1 MQLRKKTS
9 KESSA
14 GKEKATTGSQ
24 TEGDLEQHERFPDI
38 FYPPTATVCTDAF
51 SAFLGDYHANLVFFF
66 FVIHLVSRADE
77 QRVRAAKALISV
89 ARSDDERTRYEKS
102 AADDSVVLRE
112 LQKHN
117 VVLSQTLTNGAVNSF
132 QRYFSGIIQSA
143 AQRRPELL
151 SSSQTIRVDDVL
163 RFSRHRDLVAFIID
177 RKVNDLSYGGLSEME
192 RYFDD
197 RLGVQMFE
205 DNCQRALLRLFVEA
219 RNINVHNGGVVN
231 ELFVSRVGKVDG
243 FTYTKGKRF
252 HIDLDG
258 LVTLCENAMRVA
270 MNIDSVVAHKFH
282 LKRKRHSAW
291 RKQSSRNK

>member
-51 SAFLGDYHANLVFFF
+51 SAFLGDYHANLDFFF

-163 RFSRHRDLVAFIID
+163 RSSRHRDLVAFIIN
-177 RKVNDLSYGGLSEME
+177 RKVTIYRTAAFQKWRGTSTTVSECKCLKIIASE
-192 RYFDD
+192 RCCGC
-197 RLGVQMFE
+197 LWK
-205 DNCQRALLRLFVEA
+205 RATSMCTMA
-219 RNINVHNGGVVN
+219 
-231 ELFVSRVGKVDG
+231 VS
-243 FTYTKGKRF
+243 
-252 HIDLDG
+252 
-258 LVTLCENAMRVA
+258 
-270 MNIDSVVAHKFH
+270 
-282 LKRKRHSAW
+282 
-291 RKQSSRNK
+291 